1 MNKETMSLERRK
13 LGELDCAVVDAPGC
27 GEAIE
32 AVVVLC
38 HGFGAPGEDL
48 VPCAPELYSAG
59 RKPLRNTR
67 FVFPAAPIQ
76 MDPSGMYDSRAW
88 WPIDMLKLQQLRE
101 AGELRDLRAEQPE
114 LLSQRRQQVTE
125 LIHQVKE
132 EVGLAADRLIIGGF
146 SQGAMLTTDVALS
159 LPDSVGGLIVWS
171 CTLLNEQVWQLAAE
185 TKAGLRVVQS
195 HGRADPVLPFEGA
208 ELLKSMFAEH
218 QLQNEFIEFSG
229 QHTIPPQAITAA
241 ADLAADLLG
250 E

>member
-13 LGELDCAVVDAPGC
+13 IGELDCAVVDAPGC
-27 GEAIE
+27 DAAIE

-59 RKPLRNTR
+59 EKALRQTR

-88 WPIDMLKLQQLRE
+88 WPIDMLKLQQLKE
-101 AGELRDLRAEQPE
+101 SGELRDLRMEQPE

-125 LIHQVKE
+125 LINQVKE
-132 EVGLAADRLIIGGF
+132 EAGLAMERVVIGGF

-159 LPDSVGGLIVWS
+159 LSEQAGGLVVWS
-171 CTLLNEQVWQLAAE
+171 GTLLNKKVWQTKAA

-218 QLQNEFIEFSG
+218 HLENAFFEFPG

-241 ADLAADLLG
+241 ANLVADLLDA
-250 E
+250 